1 MRDNEIL
8 EIIFQVLLSCMQKEC
23 HPTDQL
29 GEEVIARLIKS
40 VKKQF
45 KQESPLLKLSGSY
58 IVVGDLHGNIQFLTR
73 LFQTL
78 HYPSSSNSSVPSA
91 ETGNVSL
98 NGETKYLFLGDYIDR
113 GSNSLEV
120 LLLLYALKLRYP
132 NHIYLL
138 RGNHE
143 TIQFRKNST
152 FRSECL
158 LYLNEHIYKYFLS
171 SFSYMPLCAVV
182 NGVLCLHGG
191 ISPSLYNLE
200 DIEKLAFPIVDLNGT
215 PAADI
220 LWGDPDPSVDYFQD
234 SPRGFGYLFG
244 QDSLGLFL
252 EDNGL
257 KALIRGHQFCPS
269 GFSWTFGTDC
279 LTISSSTN
287 YNGTGSMAAVAMIAN
302 DGTITTQTFAPLGPD
317 SKFRVIIPDWLLSSP
332 VKTREDMFEDI
343 VSMTDFLSV

>member
-1 MRDNEIL
+1 
-8 EIIFQVLLSCMQKEC
+8 MQKEC

-29 GEEVIARLIKS
+29 GEEKVVRLIKS

-45 KQESPLLKLSGSY
+45 KQESPLLNLSGSY
-58 IVVGDLHGNIQFLTR
+58 VVVGDIHGNIQFLTR

-78 HYPSSSNSSVPSA
+78 HYPSETLNSSVSSTENSNA
-91 ETGNVSL
+91 ELNPTG
-98 NGETKYLFLGDYIDR
+98 TKYLFLGDYIDR

-120 LLLLYALKLRYP
+120 LLLLYALKLRFP
-132 NHIYLL
+132 HHIYLL

-143 TIQFRKNST
+143 TNQFKKNSS

-171 SFSYMPLCAVV
+171 SFSYMPLCANV

-200 DIEKLAFPIVDLNGT
+200 DIKKLPFPIVDLNGT

-220 LWGDPDPSVDYFQD
+220 LWSDPDPSVDYYQD

-257 KALIRGHQFCPS
+257 KCLIRGHQFCPS

-279 LTISSSTN
+279 LTISSSTD
-287 YNGTGSMAAVAMIAN
+287 YNGTGSMAAVALIAN
-302 DGTITTQTFAPLGPD
+302 DGTITTQTFPPLGPNN
-317 SKFRVIIPDWLLSSP
+317 KFRVVLPDWLLSSP
-332 VKTREDMFEDI
+332 SKSSSREDLFDI
-343 VSMTDFLSV
+343 ENVVSITDILSL